1 MFNLTNFKDR
11 LHVHFNHLNTFFE
24 FELEWGS
31 FAFKLNKHLLVF
43 SKNHPNSLLNPVHS

>member
-1 MFNLTNFKDR
+1 MFNLTILKIGYMYKSFEY
-11 LHVHFNHLNTFFE
+11 FE

-31 FAFKLNKHLLVF
+31 FAYKLNKHLLVF